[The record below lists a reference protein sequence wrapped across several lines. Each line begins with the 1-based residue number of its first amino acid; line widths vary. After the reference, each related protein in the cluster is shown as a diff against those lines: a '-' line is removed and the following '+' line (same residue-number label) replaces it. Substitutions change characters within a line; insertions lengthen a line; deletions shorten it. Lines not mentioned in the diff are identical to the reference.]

1 MIDDVADADALEP
14 YPRSF
19 QRLMPAAAAS
29 PQPEG
34 HVLRRR
40 QVGKQAPVLEHHA
53 NRPIRCGH
61 AYSARRVLEHLAV
74 ENNLAVVQRHETGEG
89 AEECGLAGAIGP
101 DDRGH
106 LAILFGAPLAWVLAR
121 MEFKG
126 KAVVRALALLPLVL
140 PPVVGGV
147 ALLLALGRNGLLG
160 SWLEGVG
167 IVLPFSTA
175 GAVVAE
181 LFVALPFAVITVE
194 AGVRALDDRLEE
206 AAATLGA
213 GPWFTLRRVVLPALA
228 PSLGAAAALCW
239 ARALGEFGATI
250 TFAGNLPGRT
260 QTLPLAVY
268 LELQHRP
275 GVAVLLSLVLL
286 TLSIAVLV
294 LLRGRWLSP
303 KRL

>member
-1 MIDDVADADALEP
+1 MKRRPPALILLVAGAALVFLVLPVAGLVQRAPWSSLGHELASSDVRSALGL
-14 YPRSF
+14 S
-19 QRLMPAAAAS
+19 LVTSVSAAA
-29 PQPEG
+29 
-34 HVLRRR
+34 
-40 QVGKQAPVLEHHA
+40 
-53 NRPIRCGH
+53 
-61 AYSARRVLEHLAV
+61 LA
-74 ENNLAVVQRHETGEG
+74 L
-89 AEECGLAGAIGP
+89 L
-101 DDRGH
+101 
-106 LAILFGAPLAWVLAR
+106 LGAPLAWVLAR
-121 MEFKG
+121 TDFRVKPF
-126 KAVVRALALLPLVL
+126 VRALALLPLVL

-147 ALLLALGRNGLLG
+147 ALLLALGRNGLAG
-160 SWLEGVG
+160 SLLAHVGV
-167 IVLPFSTA
+167 VLPFTTA

-194 AGVRALDDRLEE
+194 AGVRALDERLEE

-213 GPWFTLRRVVLPALA
+213 GRWLTLRRVVLPALA
-228 PSLGAAAALCW
+228 PSLAAAAALCW

-286 TLSIAVLV
+286 TMSIVVLA

-303 KRL
+303 RRT

>member
-1 MIDDVADADALEP
+1 MKTRPPALILAIAGVALLFLVLPVAGLL
-14 YPRSF
+14 
-19 QRLMPAAAAS
+19 QRAPWSQLGHELAAADVRSAVGLS
-29 PQPEG
+29 
-34 HVLRRR
+34 VLT
-40 QVGKQAPVLEHHA
+40 
-53 NRPIRCGH
+53 
-61 AYSARRVLEHLAV
+61 SFLA
-74 ENNLAVVQRHETGEG
+74 A
-89 AEECGLAGAIGP
+89 A
-101 DDRGH
+101 

-213 GPWFTLRRVVLPALA
+213 GPWFTLRRIVLPALA

-286 TLSIAVLV
+286 TVSIAVLV

-303 KRL
+303 RRA